1 MRVTSS
7 KEADINHPEPFK
19 YTHSSLCPYAWP
31 MKVLASFPGLYRV
44 FAHQFAL
51 TKVKEWWLTETE
63 KCFTDLLR
71 FSNYK
76 TKTNLKIVTP
86 A

>member
-1 MRVTSS
+1 
-7 KEADINHPEPFK
+7 
-19 YTHSSLCPYAWP
+19 